1 MYSFICNDNRIHL
14 IRIAFLG
21 HSPILHEKYPVR
33 ESIIESNDDMS
44 IEQDDDTF
52 EILQKSTVVVCK
64 SSKKLELNYDVTL
77 GQQAQKLIF
86 S

>member
-1 MYSFICNDNRIHL
+1 MKNESLFGTISMYSFICIDNRIHL

-33 ESIIESNDDMS
+33 ESIIDSNEDMS

-52 EILQKSTVVVCK
+52 EILQNFAKSTVI
-64 SSKKLELNYDVTL
+64 L
-77 GQQAQKLIF
+77 GH
-86 S
+86 